1 MRKTNMDMHHQLCK
15 QTKRRRT
22 TEWEL
27 SNWTWANQYL
37 EVVRVTQMMHCPW
50 LEIFLHIFVVM
61 IFCIDGRWTFY
72 INKFT
77 FFISIHFCQG
87 FFFAN
92 LSNFECSLGG
102 SKMFVQD
109 VKCLFRNISDQWTP
123 FLWGGI
129 TFMFFHQSRQFK
141 WLWMP
146 LEVKHKFS
154 LDPIGK
160 QMTPSV

>member
-1 MRKTNMDMHHQLCK
+1 MKFSKRWWWGRPTWTCTANCVNKLKGEGEQLMGV
-15 QTKRRRT
+15 
-22 TEWEL
+22 E
-27 SNWTWANQYL
+27 SNWAWANQYL

-61 IFCIDGRWTFY
+61 IFSIDGRWPFY

-102 SKMFVQD
+102 NEMFVQD
-109 VKCLFRNISDQWTP
+109 VMCLFRNISNQWTP
-123 FLWGGI
+123 FFWGGI
-129 TFMFFHQSRQFK
+129 TFMFFHQIRQFK

-146 LEVKHKFS
+146 LKVKQKFS
-154 LDPIGK
+154 LAP
-160 QMTPSV
+160 